1 MMVSLVRWR
10 TERNMLQVA
19 HMTTDVHVSRGHY
32 KVMDT
37 LVLRLSKLLNSA
49 TRQWCWKLNS
59 KFFSLF

>member
-37 LVLRLSKLLNSA
+37 LVLR
-49 TRQWCWKLNS
+49 Q
-59 KFFSLF
+59 FVSLKVIEVGYSFTTLF